1 MRHVQNL
8 IIGFGKAGKTLAAEF
23 ANRGEEVILVEKSK
37 QMYGG
42 TCINVACI
50 PTKKLKFL
58 AFEREALGYT
68 MAVNSKNELIS
79 KLNAGNYHNVA
90 DLDKAEVLDGTA
102 SFVDAHTV
110 DVETESGLETIHA
123 ERIFINTGA
132 RPIIPEVVGLTL
144 SERVVTSEDL
154 ISLPDLPK
162 DLLVLGAGPIGL
174 ELASIYSQFG
184 SNVTILDRNDTILR
198 HEDVDVRE
206 AVLAALE
213 AQSIQIITHANM
225 QSVREDA
232 DSVSIKYTVNGDE
245 FALTGSHLLVAT
257 GRKPNIDGLNLDK
270 AGVSVTDRGAISV
283 NEFLQTS
290 QEHIFALGDV
300 NGGPQQTY
308 ISLDDYR
315 IIRDFIYGDK
325 AYSTKHRA
333 NVPATTF
340 IEPPLS
346 QVGLTEVSAREQ
358 GLDFKVAR
366 LDVSS
371 IPKAKIVENQTGL
384 YKAII
389 DSKTNKILGATLFAE
404 ESHEVINI
412 ISTAMIAGM
421 DYTQLR
427 DQIFTHPTMAEAL
440 NDLFKKVK

>member
-1 MRHVQNL
+1 MKQVKNL
-8 IIGFGKAGKTLAAEF
+8 IIGFGKAGKTLAGEF
-23 ANRGEEVILVEKSK
+23 ASRGEDVILVEKSK
-37 QMYGG
+37 KMYGG

-58 AFEREALGYT
+58 AFKRDELGYS
-68 MAVNSKNELIS
+68 MAVNAKNELIS
-79 KLNAGNYHNVA
+79 KLNNGNYHKVA
-90 DLDKAEVLDGTA
+90 DLENAEVLDGTA
-102 SFVDAHTV
+102 SFINENTVEVHTE
-110 DVETESGLETIHA
+110 DGVEEIQA

-132 RPIIPEVVGLTL
+132 RPFIPNIDGLEL
-144 SERVVTSEDL
+144 SDRILTSESL
-154 ISLPDLPK
+154 IELTDLPK
-162 DLLVLGAGPIGL
+162 DLAIIGSGPVGL

-184 SNVTILDRNDTILR
+184 SNVTLIDRNDTILKD
-198 HEDVDVRE
+198 EDADVRD
-206 AVLAALE
+206 AVIAAIE
-213 AQSIQIITHANM
+213 AQGINIVTNANT
-225 QSVREDA
+225 QSVKENA
-232 DSVSIKYTVNGDE
+232 DSVSIYYNINGDQHE
-245 FALTGSHLLVAT
+245 IQATHLLVAT
-257 GRKPNIDGLNLDK
+257 GRKPNIEDLNLGK
-270 AGVSVTDRGAISV
+270 AGITVSDKGAVEV
-283 NEFLQTS
+283 NEFLQTNLP
-290 QEHIFALGDV
+290 HIFALGDV

-325 AYSTKHRA
+325 SYSTDRRK

-346 QVGLTEVSAREQ
+346 QVGLSETAAREQ
-358 GLDFKVAR
+358 GLDYKVAS

-371 IPKAKIVENQTGL
+371 IPKAKILDNQTGL

-389 DSKTNKILGATLFAE
+389 DSKTNKILGATLFGE

-412 ISTAMIAGM
+412 ISTAMIADM

-440 NDLFKKVK
+440 NDLFKI